1 MLPSIELTEAYLKRL
16 SDKAEQLSDLDDVI
30 TEVERAIEPLKKLK
44 TGFPAAMMVKD
55 LIADAQFMQDLI
67 YEQRHAINQL
77 IGINEMEGRF
87 EILSLPIESLSLRNE
102 KDVELLKGKN
112 INTLGDLIQN
122 SQLDL
127 MDEVSLKIKGVFEIR
142 RKLKYFKLK
151 LKEEELNK

>member
-1 MLPSIELTEAYLKRL
+1 MLPGIELTESYLKRL

-55 LIADAQFMQDLI
+55 LIADARFMQDLI

-77 IGINEMEGRF
+77 IESNREGGSLV
-87 EILSLPIESLSLRNE
+87 ILSLPVDFLNLSND
-102 KDVELLKGKN
+102 KDIELLKDKN
-112 INTLGDLIQN
+112 INTLGDLTQT
-122 SQLDL
+122 SRFDL
-127 MDEVSLKIKGVFEIR
+127 LAKVLLGRRSLFEIE
-142 RKLKYFKLK
+142 RKLKHFKLE